1 MAGPLVLSVA
11 LMSAWGSGPGPVS
24 MHGRKEQQ
32 LCVLRSGSVAPMQLP
47 PPQSGTTPRRH
58 CSSSQQLSKAKL
70 CRFSHQFNL
79 SNDEKLPSG
88 CSPALPCP
96 PLPAD
101 VGSWAPFLPKA
112 EFSTQ
117 EKRSVKKLH
126 PLLPLALR
134 MRGAG
139 WAMGGGE
146 TLTPWEKAQGTE
158 RVASTRKTVLSG
170 PNVLI
175 L

>member
-79 SNDEKLPSG
+79 SNDE
-88 CSPALPCP
+88 A
-96 PLPAD
+96 PLFSRLKEISTHGSSD
-101 VGSWAPFLPKA
+101 DWTEKKMSFILFMVGA
-112 EFSTQ
+112 EMAF
-117 EKRSVKKLH
+117 E
-126 PLLPLALR
+126 LLLTDQGMASELA
-134 MRGAG
+134 
-139 WAMGGGE
+139 
-146 TLTPWEKAQGTE
+146 
-158 RVASTRKTVLSG
+158 
-170 PNVLI
+170 
-175 L
+175 